1 MEFKPKADIF
11 IGDSRNMKDVAD
23 GSVQLII
30 TSPPYGALKDYDNE
44 GQIGLDQSYTDY
56 IDNLNKVWKE
66 CIRVL
71 GPDGKLCINIMPLFE
86 SGNATPFK
94 RRVTHT
100 VISDIE
106 KFMDSTGEMFTFAL
120 YIWDK
125 RKIVRFSSFGSYP
138 YPTNIFSTFPYE
150 WIIVF
155 CKKGKRD
162 KVGNQIK
169 EKSKLT
175 QKEWADWAINS
186 FWEMQPA
193 KAKSEGHPAPFPKEL
208 PHRLIKLYS
217 FYGDTVLDP
226 FIGTGTTAEAALEL
240 GRNAIGY
247 EINEEYKVLIDKKLR
262 KVEEV
267 CSQLSFSDLGLMDE
281 GTDPIFNI
289 EENPGI
295 DPEE

>member
-1 MEFKPKADIF
+1 MNKKPTCDIH
-11 IGDSRNMKDVAD
+11 IGDSRKMKEIAD
-23 GSVQLII
+23 NSVNLII

-44 GQIGLDQSYTDY
+44 EQIGLNQSYQTY
-56 IDNLNKVWKE
+56 IESLEDVWRE

-71 GPDGKLCINIMPLFE
+71 APDGKLCINIMPLFE
-86 SGNATPFK
+86 SGSATPFN

-100 VISDIE
+100 VISDLE

-125 RKIVRFSSFGSYP
+125 RKIARFSSFGSYP

-155 CKKGKRD
+155 CKKGKRAPVS
-162 KVGNQIK
+162 KEIK

-175 QKEWADWAINS
+175 HQEWADWAINS

-217 FYGDTVLDP
+217 FWGDTVLDP
-226 FIGTGTTAEAALEL
+226 FMGTGTTAEAAIEL

-247 EINEEYKVLIDKKLR
+247 EINPEFKKLIDIKINRAQSEL
-262 KVEEV
+262 
-267 CSQLSFSDLGLMDE
+267 D
-281 GTDPIFNI
+281 I
-289 EENPGI
+289 
-295 DPEE
+295 

>member
-1 MEFKPKADIF
+1 MEFKPESKIY
-11 IGDSRNMKDVAD
+11 IGDSRNMKEVPD
-23 GSVQLII
+23 GSVQLVI
-30 TSPPYGALKDYDNE
+30 TSPPYGALKDYENDA
-44 GQIGLDQSYTDY
+44 QIGLNQSYEDY
-56 IDNLNKVWKE
+56 INNLNEVWKE

-71 GPDGKLCINIMPLFE
+71 GPDGKLCIDIMPLFE
-86 SGNATPFK
+86 SGNQTPFN

-155 CKKGKRD
+155 CKKGKRE
-162 KVGNQIK
+162 KVSDEIK

-175 QKEWADWAINS
+175 QKEWADWAVNS

-193 KAKSEGHPAPFPKEL
+193 KAKAEGHPAPFPKEL

-226 FIGTGTTAEAALEL
+226 FMGTGTTAEAALEL
-240 GRNAIGY
+240 GRNCIGY
-247 EINEEYKVLIDKKLR
+247 EINPEYADLISAKVDRGLNTPQ
-262 KVEEV
+262 
-267 CSQLSFSDLGLMDE
+267 QLTLDDYLNVSK
-281 GTDPIFNI
+281 DPQ
-289 EENPGI
+289 E
-295 DPEE
+295 

>member
-1 MEFKPKADIF
+1 MKNFKPKVDIY
-11 IGDSRNMKDVAD
+11 IGDSRNMKEVAD
-23 GSVQLII
+23 ESVNLII
-30 TSPPYGALKDYDNE
+30 TSPPYGALKDYDNDA
-44 GQIGLDQSYTDY
+44 QIGLNQSYADY
-56 IDNLNKVWKE
+56 IKNLCEVWKD

-71 GPDGKLCINIMPLFE
+71 APDGKLCINIMPLFE
-86 SGNATPFK
+86 SGSATPFN

-100 VISDIE
+100 VISDLE

-155 CKKGKRD
+155 CKKGKR
-162 KVGNQIK
+162 KPVSKEIK

-175 QKEWADWAINS
+175 QQEWADWAINS

-193 KAKSEGHPAPFPKEL
+193 KAKAEGHPAPFPKEL
-208 PHRLIKLYS
+208 PYRLIKLYS

-226 FIGTGTTAEAALEL
+226 FMGSGTTAEAALEL

-247 EINEEYKVLIDKKLR
+247 EINDEYANLIKAKTERGQQIQKTFDDYT
-262 KVEEV
+262 
-267 CSQLSFSDLGLMDE
+267 SS
-281 GTDPIFNI
+281 I
-289 EENPGI
+289 E
-295 DPEE
+295 

>member
-1 MEFKPKADIF
+1 MNDKPTAKIV
-11 IGDSRNMKDVAD
+11 IGDSRNMSEIAD
-23 GSVQLII
+23 ESVNLII
-30 TSPPYGALKDYDNE
+30 TSPPYGALKDYDDEN
-44 GQIGLDQSYTDY
+44 QIGLNQSYADY
-56 IDNLNKVWKE
+56 IKNLNAVWTE

-71 GPDGKLCINIMPLFE
+71 APDGKLCINIMPLFE

-100 VISDIE
+100 VISDLE
-106 KFMDSTGEMFTFAL
+106 KFMESTGEMFTFAL

-125 RKIVRFSSFGSYP
+125 RKIARFSSFGSYP

-155 CKKGKRD
+155 CKKGKRPP
-162 KVGNQIK
+162 VSEEIK
-169 EKSKLT
+169 EKSILT
-175 QKEWADWAINS
+175 HQEWADWAINS

-226 FIGTGTTAEAALEL
+226 FMGTGTTAEAALEL
-240 GRNAIGY
+240 GRNAVGY
-247 EINEEYKVLIDKKLR
+247 ELNEEFKPLIENKIARALHACEQMSIDDITGS
-262 KVEEV
+262 EE
-267 CSQLSFSDLGLMDE
+267 
-281 GTDPIFNI
+281 
-289 EENPGI
+289 
-295 DPEE
+295 

>member
-1 MEFKPKADIF
+1 MNEQPSAKIV
-11 IGDSRNMKDVAD
+11 IGDSRNMSEIAD
-23 GSVQLII
+23 GSVNLII
-30 TSPPYGALKDYDNE
+30 TSPPYGALKDYDDEN
-44 GQIGLDQSYTDY
+44 QIGLNQSYADY
-56 IDNLNKVWKE
+56 ISNLNDVWRE

-71 GPDGKLCINIMPLFE
+71 APDGKLCINIMPLFE

-100 VISDIE
+100 VISDLE
-106 KFMDSTGEMFTFAL
+106 KFMESTGEMFTFAL

-155 CKKGKRD
+155 CKKGKRPP
-162 KVGNQIK
+162 VSEEIK

-175 QKEWADWAINS
+175 HQEWADWAINS

-226 FIGTGTTAEAALEL
+226 FMGTGTTAEAALEL

-247 EINEEYKVLIDKKLR
+247 ELNDEFKPLIENKIARALH
-262 KVEEV
+262 VSE
-267 CSQLSFSDLGLMDE
+267 QLTIDDMPKTDE
-281 GTDPIFNI
+281 S
-289 EENPGI
+289 
-295 DPEE
+295 

>member
-1 MEFKPKADIF
+1 MDNNADAKIYM
-11 IGDSRNMKDVAD
+11 GDSRNMKEVAD
-23 GSVQLII
+23 ESVNLII
-30 TSPPYGALKDYDNE
+30 TSPPYGALKDYDNDA
-44 GQIGLDQSYTDY
+44 QIGLNQSYAEY
-56 IDNLNKVWKE
+56 ISNLNDVWKE

-71 GPDGKLCINIMPLFE
+71 APDGKLCINIMPLFE
-86 SGNATPFK
+86 SGDATPFK

-100 VISDIE
+100 VISDLE
-106 KFMDSTGEMFTFAL
+106 KFMESTGEMFTFAL

-155 CKKGKRD
+155 CKKGKRPAVS
-162 KVGNQIK
+162 KEIK

-175 QKEWADWAINS
+175 HQEWADWAINS

-193 KAKSEGHPAPFPKEL
+193 KAKAEGHPAPFPKEL

-226 FIGTGTTAEAALEL
+226 FMGTGTTAEAAIEL

-247 EINEEYKVLIDKKLR
+247 EINNEYIDLIKN
-262 KVEEV
+262 KVERAKNQTA
-267 CSQLSFSDLGLMDE
+267 QLSLDLYNDTTE
-281 GTDPIFNI
+281 
-289 EENPGI
+289 
-295 DPEE
+295 

>member
-1 MEFKPKADIF
+1 MEFKPKAEIY

-30 TSPPYGALKDYDNE
+30 TSPPYGALKDYDND
-44 GQIGLDQSYTDY
+44 GQIGMDQSYSDY
-56 IDNLNKVWKE
+56 IQNLNEVWKE

-155 CKKGKRD
+155 CKKGKRE
-162 KVGNQIK
+162 KVSDEIK

-226 FIGTGTTAEAALEL
+226 FMGTGTTAEAAIEL

-247 EINEEYKVLIDKKLR
+247 EINPEYKELIDNKLKR
-262 KVEEV
+262 AKES
-267 CSQLSFSDLGLMDE
+267 CQQMSFEDLGML
-281 GTDPIFNI
+281 
-289 EENPGI
+289 EEDGANS
-295 DPEE
+295 DKE

>member
-1 MEFKPKADIF
+1 MNSKPKANIYV
-11 IGDSRNMKDVAD
+11 GDSRNMKDVED

-30 TSPPYGALKDYDNE
+30 TSPPYGKLKDYENE
-44 GQIGLDQSYTDY
+44 EQIGLNQSYSDY
-56 IDNLNKVWKE
+56 ISNLNDVWKE

-86 SGNATPFK
+86 SGSATPFN

-106 KFMDSTGEMFTFAL
+106 KFMDATEEMFTFAL

-138 YPTNIFSTFPYE
+138 YPTNIFSTMPYE

-155 CKKGKRD
+155 CKKGKRP
-162 KVGNQIK
+162 KVSNQIK

-193 KAKSEGHPAPFPKEL
+193 KAKLEGHPAPFPKEL

-226 FIGTGTTAEAALEL
+226 FMGTGTTAEAAVEL

-247 EINEEYKVLIDKKLR
+247 EINEEYKKLINTKIKKASEKYEQMSLDSLL
-262 KVEEV
+262 EV
-267 CSQLSFSDLGLMDE
+267 NE
-281 GTDPIFNI
+281 I
-289 EENPGI
+289 EI
-295 DPEE
+295 

>member
-1 MEFKPKADIF
+1 MDFKPEANIH
-11 IGDSRNMKDVAD
+11 IGDSTNMKEVPD

-30 TSPPYGALKDYDNE
+30 TSPPYGALKDYEND
-44 GQIGLDQSYTDY
+44 GQIGLNQSYQGY
-56 IDNLNKVWKE
+56 IENLNEVWKE

-86 SGNATPFK
+86 SGDQTPFK

-100 VISDIE
+100 AISDIE
-106 KFMDSTGEMFTFAL
+106 NFMNATGEMFTLAL

-155 CKKGKRD
+155 CKKGKRNGVS
-162 KVGNQIK
+162 KEIK

-193 KAKSEGHPAPFPKEL
+193 KAKTEGHPAPFPKEL
-208 PHRLIKLYS
+208 PHRLTKLYS

-226 FIGTGTTAEAALEL
+226 FMGTGTTAEAALSL
-240 GRNAIGY
+240 GRNVIGY
-247 EINEEYKVLIDKKLR
+247 EINPEYQPLIAAKVARGKEA
-262 KVEEV
+262 VE
-267 CSQLSFSDLGLMDE
+267 QLSFDSAEL
-281 GTDPIFNI
+281 TI
-289 EENPGI
+289 
-295 DPEE
+295 

>member
-1 MEFKPKADIF
+1 MEFKPESKIY
-11 IGDSRNMKDVAD
+11 IGDSRNMKEVPD

-30 TSPPYGALKDYDNE
+30 TSPPYGALKDYENDD
-44 GQIGLDQSYTDY
+44 QIGLNQSYEDY
-56 IDNLNKVWKE
+56 INNLNEVWKE

-71 GPDGKLCINIMPLFE
+71 GPDGKLCIDIMPLFE
-86 SGNATPFK
+86 SGNQTPFK

-155 CKKGKRD
+155 CKKGKRN
-162 KVGNQIK
+162 KVSDEIK

-175 QKEWADWAINS
+175 QKEWADWAVNS

-193 KAKSEGHPAPFPKEL
+193 KAKAEGHPAPFPKEL

-226 FIGTGTTAEAALEL
+226 FMGTGTTAEAALEL

-247 EINEEYKVLIDKKLR
+247 EINPEYAELINS
-262 KVEEV
+262 KVERGLNATQ
-267 CSQLSFSDLGLMDE
+267 QLSFEDLGLIS
-281 GTDPIFNI
+281 TDNTTN
-289 EENPGI
+289 E
-295 DPEE
+295 

>member
-1 MEFKPKADIF
+1 MNSKPKANIYV
-11 IGDSRNMKDVAD
+11 GDSRNMKDVED

-30 TSPPYGALKDYDNE
+30 TSPPYGKLKDYENE
-44 GQIGLDQSYTDY
+44 EQIGLNQSYSDY
-56 IDNLNKVWKE
+56 ISNLNDVWKE

-86 SGNATPFK
+86 SGKATPFN

-120 YIWDK
+120 YVWDK

-138 YPTNIFSTFPYE
+138 YPTNIFSTMPYE

-155 CKKGKRD
+155 CKQGKRP
-162 KVGNQIK
+162 KVSNEIK

-193 KAKSEGHPAPFPKEL
+193 KAKAEGHPAPFPKEL

-226 FIGTGTTAEAALEL
+226 FMGTGTTAEAALEL

-247 EINEEYKVLIDKKLR
+247 EINEEYKELIDAKIKR
-262 KVEEV
+262 A
-267 CSQLSFSDLGLMDE
+267 SDNIFSKRYV
-281 GTDPIFNI
+281 FK
-289 EENPGI
+289 
-295 DPEE
+295 